1 MAKSKNTFL
10 KSKMNKDLDA
20 RIIGSNEYR
29 NAVNVQVNKSEGE
42 QVGSLENVLGNTNVG
57 DVGVHTGVSNLTCI
71 GYVVDD
77 SKAVA
82 YLFFTDQN
90 GGINDYSPSGNNFII
105 TFDSSDNSLTTLVQG
120 AFLNFST
127 QFPIYGAN
135 VLENL
140 LFWTDNKNQPRKINI
155 DNATNISNYYTTEDQ
170 ISVAKY
176 NPHSAIELYAESTLS
191 TSSTDEYESTMKD
204 TTSFYL
210 PNGGKGNIQNS
221 VSAGA
226 SQVNLRTLEG
236 DIIEAFTIQQA
247 LYHRQS

>member
-57 DVGVHTGVSNLTCI
+57 DVGVYTGVSNLTCI

-90 GGINDYSPSGNNFII
+90 GGINDYSPSWNNFII
-105 TFDSSDNSLTTLVQG
+105 TFDSSD
-120 AFLNFST
+120 
-127 QFPIYGAN
+127 
-135 VLENL
+135 
-140 LFWTDNKNQPRKINI
+140 
-155 DNATNISNYYTTEDQ
+155 IS
-170 ISVAKY
+170 
-176 NPHSAIELYAESTLS
+176 
-191 TSSTDEYESTMKD
+191 
-204 TTSFYL
+204 
-210 PNGGKGNIQNS
+210 
-221 VSAGA
+221 
-226 SQVNLRTLEG
+226 
-236 DIIEAFTIQQA
+236 
-247 LYHRQS
+247 